1 MVLLLAAL
9 GKYQTG
15 ASLKAEKEAE
25 NAAAI
30 EEVEAYNREIKKQI
44 AATGASDEAAPEE
57 TESPYKDGSFE
68 GSADGFGGPIRVA
81 VTIEGGDLTKVD
93 VLEAGGE
100 DPAYF
105 SQAQAV
111 IDEIL
116 STQGVAVDTVSG
128 ATFSSTGLINAV
140 TEALRAASK

>member
-1 MVLLLAAL
+1 M
-9 GKYQTG
+9 
-15 ASLKAEKEAE
+15 
-25 NAAAI
+25 
-30 EEVEAYNREIKKQI
+30 
-44 AATGASDEAAPEE
+44 
-57 TESPYKDGSFE
+57 
-68 GSADGFGGPIRVA
+68 
-81 VTIEGGDLTKVD
+81 TIEGGDLTKVE